1 MKLDKEL
8 VREIMLTVEASDTPP
23 IQWVTLDLPGRT
35 LEETSYHVMLL
46 DEAGFIEGQKLTTY
60 GKFEWQ
66 PKRLTYQGHEFLDTI
81 RDGEVWRRTKDGA
94 EKVGGASI
102 GFLWELA
109 KAYGKQV
116 ASERLGIT
124 LE

>member
-1 MKLDKEL
+1 MKLDKDM
-8 VREIMLTVEASDTPP
+8 VRDILLAVEASELVPL
-23 IQWVTLDLPGRT
+23 QWTTLDLPGRT
-35 LEETSYHVMLL
+35 LQETSYHVMLL
-46 DEAGFIEGQKLTTY
+46 DEAGLIEGQDLTTLSTY
-60 GKFEWQ
+60 EWQ

-81 RDGEVWRRTKDGA
+81 RDGEVWRRTKTGA
-94 EKVGGASI
+94 EKAGGAGI

-116 ASERLGIT
+116 ASERLGMA